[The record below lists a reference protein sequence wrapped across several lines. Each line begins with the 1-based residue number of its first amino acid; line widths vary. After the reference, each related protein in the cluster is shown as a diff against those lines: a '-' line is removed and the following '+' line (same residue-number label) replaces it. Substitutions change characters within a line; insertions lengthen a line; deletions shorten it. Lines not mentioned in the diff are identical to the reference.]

1 MNEGTLGVHQIEL
14 VIEAGPCLGNGR
26 GVGQHAHG
34 TLHLGQITAGH
45 DGGWLVVDADLEA
58 SRAPVHELDGT
69 LGLDGGDGRIDVLGH
84 HVSTVQHAA
93 GHVLAVAWVTLH
105 HLVGRLEAGVGDLGH
120 AELLVVSLLSRDDG
134 SVSDERE
141 VDTWIGHQV
150 GLEFCEID
158 IQGTIEAK
166 GSGDRGDD
174 LSDKTVKVG
183 VGGSLYVEVPAADVV
198 DGLIVHHEGGVGVLQ
213 SGMGGQDGI
222 VGLHYSGGDLGG
234 GVDGELELRL
244 LTVVDRKT
252 LHEKR
257 SETGA
262 SASTEGVE
270 DKESL
275 ETCALVSEL
284 ADPVEYEIDHLL
296 SDGVV
301 ATGVVVGCIFFSG
314 EELLRVEQ
322 LAVGAS
328 AHLVC
333 KKIQCR
339 ARDSVVYIRRGG
351 ADRFFFKRREKSV
364 RSSLGRPVFSH
375 STHRLL

>member
-1 MNEGTLGVHQIEL
+1 MDEGTLGVHQIEL
-14 VIEAGPCLGNGR
+14 VVEAGPGFGNGR

-34 TLHLGQITAGH
+34 TLHLGQITARH

-58 SRAPVHELDGT
+58 SRAPVHELDCT

-93 GHVLAVAWVTLH
+93 GHVLAVAWVALH
-105 HLVGRLEAGVGDLGH
+105 HLVGWLEAGVGDLGH
-120 AELLVVSLLSRDDG
+120 AELLVVSLLSRDNG
-134 SVSDERE
+134 SISDERE

-150 GLEFCEID
+150 GLELCEID

-183 VGGSLYVEVPAADVV
+183 IGRSLYVEVPAADVV
-198 DGLIVHHEGGVGVLQ
+198 DGLIVHHESTVGVLQ
-213 SGMGGQDGI
+213 SGVGGQDGV
-222 VGLHYSGGDLGG
+222 VGLHYSSGDLGG
-234 GVDGELELRL
+234 GVDGELKLRL
-244 LTVVDRKT
+244 FTIVDRKS

-284 ADPVEYEIDHLL
+284 ADPVEYEVDNLL
-296 SDGVV
+296 SNGVV
-301 ATGVVVGCIFFSG
+301 ATGVIVGGIFFASD
-314 EELLRVEQ
+314 ELLRVEK

-328 AHLVC
+328 ADLV
-333 KKIQCR
+333 
-339 ARDSVVYIRRGG
+339 
-351 ADRFFFKRREKSV
+351 
-364 RSSLGRPVFSH
+364 
-375 STHRLL
+375 